1 MKFAPDKDFCSTRKD
16 SKSDYGKVTPKG
28 VKWGVKRGQN
38 GVMGVKSY
46 LSSDL
51 HQIWWEGAFLQVI
64 KQSFIR
70 FAFFLLWVPR
80 LTPRRGQMGVK
91 WGSNLIWTLIFTK
104 FGGKEHFCKLLKDL
118 TLDFAIFWLWV
129 PRLTLR
135 RGQMGVKWGP
145 NFIWALI
152 FTKFGGKECFC
163 KLLKALTLDL
173 QFFDFESPIWPPL
186 DPQKGSNGGQIGFK
200 LYLSSD
206 LHHIWWE
213 GAFLLVIKG
222 SFIRFAIFWLWVP
235 IWPPEGVKWGSNGG
249 QKSK

>member
-1 MKFAPDKDFCSTRKD
+1 MSLSQRGTFFENLVVSICYIPPSHQVILMKFAPKVALGSTWKDL
-16 SKSDYGKVTPKG
+16 KSDLRKVTPKR

-91 WGSNLIWTLIFTK
+91 WGSNLIW
-104 FGGKEHFCKLLKDL
+104 
-118 TLDFAIFWLWV
+118 
-129 PRLTLR
+129 
-135 RGQMGVKWGP
+135 
-145 NFIWALI
+145 ALI

-163 KLLKALTLDL
+163 KLLKNLYLD
-173 QFFDFESPIWPPL
+173 FWCFDF
-186 DPQKGSNGGQIGFK
+186 
-200 LYLSSD
+200 
-206 LHHIWWE
+206 
-213 GAFLLVIKG
+213 
-222 SFIRFAIFWLWVP
+222 
-235 IWPPEGVKWGSNGG
+235 
-249 QKSK
+249 